1 MSRLIQIA
9 GDMRQMIERTDA
21 RFVHRKLSGGL
32 EVVLERR
39 DERWRLALGR
49 LDRFPSETEVAL
61 CLAAFNAPA
70 EVTPRQVVRERAG
83 KTDGLRYHV
92 VETSW
97 IEIKEI
103 DYAA

>member
-9 GDMRQMIERTDA
+9 GEMRRMIERTDA

-32 EVVLERR
+32 ELVLERR

-49 LDRFPSETEVAL
+49 LDRFPSETEMAL
-61 CLAAFNAPA
+61 CLSAFGAPA
-70 EVTPRQVVRERAG
+70 DVTPRQVVRERAG
-83 KTDGLRYHV
+83 KTDGLRYQV
-92 VETSW
+92 VEATW
-97 IEIKEI
+97 IERKEM